1 MTDRIEAQAAAS
13 KPTTKRPRKMAREA
27 EAMPPATAEPRVDKA
42 DLVIG
47 LLQRSSGA
55 TLDEMV
61 VATEWLPHTTR
72 AALTGL
78 KKKGHLLTSEKTDGV
93 RRYRIESSNA

>member
-1 MTDRIEAQAAAS
+1 MTDMIEAQASGS
-13 KPTTKRPRKMAREA
+13 KPATKRPRKMARDP
-27 EAMPPATAEPRVDKA
+27 EAMAPAPTEPRVNKS

-47 LLQRSSGA
+47 LLQRTGGA

-61 VATEWLPHTTR
+61 AATGWLPHTTR

-78 KKKGHLLTSEKTDGV
+78 KKKGHPVTSEKADGV
-93 RRYRIESSNA
+93 RHYRIKSSNA